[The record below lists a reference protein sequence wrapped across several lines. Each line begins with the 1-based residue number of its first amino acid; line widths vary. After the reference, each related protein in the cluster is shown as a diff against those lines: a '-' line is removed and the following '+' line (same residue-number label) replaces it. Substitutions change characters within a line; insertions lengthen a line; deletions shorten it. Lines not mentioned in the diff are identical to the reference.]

1 MLKFRTL
8 MACGLGF
15 APFLVNDPQ
24 EAQAMPLYLKVFK
37 EVYPAKEELA
47 KCALCHIGEKK
58 TNLDDYGKAFEEA
71 LGAKNVKDIEAIK
84 AALKKAEDKL
94 PGKIR

>member
-15 APFLVNDPQ
+15 AHFLVNDPQ
-24 EAQAMPLYLKVFK
+24 EVQARTQYQKVFK
-37 EVYPAKEELA
+37 EVYPAKEEIT

-58 TNLDDYGKAFEEA
+58 TNLDDYGKAVEEA

-84 AALKKAEDKL
+84 AALKKAEGKL